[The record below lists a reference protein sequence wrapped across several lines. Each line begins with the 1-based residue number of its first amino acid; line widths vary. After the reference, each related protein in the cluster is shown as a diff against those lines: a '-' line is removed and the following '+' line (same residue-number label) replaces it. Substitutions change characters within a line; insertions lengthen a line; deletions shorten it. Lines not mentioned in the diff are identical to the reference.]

1 MYYKNVSYSEKTFY
15 GVTFRPG
22 ETKEVDQYINN
33 KFMVLVDKV
42 ENTEKEEKES
52 PQQINKQQKPSS
64 EKSKKGED
72 KKIESDASVNDAK
85 VSSESDKSNS

>member
-15 GVTFRPG
+15 GVTFQPG